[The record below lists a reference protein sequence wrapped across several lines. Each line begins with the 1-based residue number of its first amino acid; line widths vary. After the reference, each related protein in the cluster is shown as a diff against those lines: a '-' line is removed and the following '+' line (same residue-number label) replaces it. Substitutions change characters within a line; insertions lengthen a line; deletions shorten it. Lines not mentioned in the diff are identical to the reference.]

1 MTEYYPDFFND
12 VFGPVMQ
19 PGSSSHTAGPCRL
32 GMLANNLLG
41 EDLKSIKIELDKY
54 GSFAGTFGLM
64 SEDLGMLSGA
74 YGNAPDDERMFD
86 IKDILTSQ
94 GIAYRFDYVSFP
106 EPKHPNAVKF
116 ILTGKSGKT
125 VYLYGNSTGGGMVE
139 TVDING
145 VACRFVG
152 DGYLYCLEK
161 VPESTDDIIVK
172 SCPGVNGGEAVIVL
186 SSYDIS
192 AELSKYGIIFRLL
205 PVLPV
210 HNVTDRKPQLFNTF
224 TDWTAYAEKN
234 GKSQFEA
241 AIDYEINA
249 SGLSRDEIID
259 RMKTLRNYMRAQTD
273 NIYKSEENIFEN
285 PYTGYHFRS
294 WREYEKG
301 RVLAGDVIALAI
313 HYAFGVQAQTKGIKL
328 VPGPMGTGG
337 GYLYSAV
344 RAVSETYNFSEEKEI
359 EGLTVAAAVG
369 ALAYTRTNPTGE
381 ITGCTGECGVCG
393 AMAAAA
399 ITTMAGGNPAQVEAA
414 ASLML
419 QAAIGWPCDPIPGGL
434 NQPCISRVMTAV
446 TMSIVFSD
454 LALSGK
460 PALLPFHEVLDVA
473 DKMGKMMPASLKC
486 TSCGGTC
493 TAPTAK
499 KCKAE
504 YEDWYKNN

>member
-32 GMLANNLLG
+32 GNLANALLG
-41 EDLKSIKIELDKY
+41 EALSSIVIELDRD

-74 YGNAPDDERMFD
+74 RGFAPDDERMFD
-86 IKDILTSQ
+86 IKEILASE
-94 GIAYRFDYVSFP
+94 GIEYRFSYVTFP

-125 VYLYGNSTGGGMVE
+125 VYLRGNSTGGGMVE

-145 VACRFVG
+145 VLYSFVG
-152 DGYLYCLEK
+152 DSYLYC
-161 VPESTDDIIVK
+161 VAQAPAQTDGIQVK
-172 SCPGVNGGEAVIVL
+172 HCVSVSGGESVIVL
-186 SSYDIS
+186 SPEDIS
-192 AELSKYGIIFRLL
+192 GALEPCGIVFSLA

-210 HNVTDRKPQLFNTF
+210 HNAGRRKPQLFDTF
-224 TDWTAYAEKN
+224 TRWRQYAAEN
-234 GKSQFEA
+234 GKSLAEA
-241 AIDYEINA
+241 AVDYEINA
-249 SGLSRDEIID
+249 SGLSRDEIYS
-259 RMKTLRNYMRAQTD
+259 RMKTLRGCMRRQTD
-273 NIYKSEENIFEN
+273 NIYTSEDNIFEN

-301 RVLAGDVIALAI
+301 RVLSGGVTALAV
-313 HYAFGVQAQTKGIKL
+313 HYAFGVQAQTKGVKL

-344 RAVSETYNFSEEKEI
+344 RAVAETYGFSEKTETEA
-359 EGLTVAAAVG
+359 LLVAAAVG

-399 ITTMAGGNPAQVEAA
+399 VTYMAGGTPEQVEAA

-434 NQPCISRVMTAV
+434 NQPCISRVLTAV

-460 PALLPFHEVLDVA
+460 DALLPFHEVLDVA
-473 DKMGKMMPASLKC
+473 DRMGKEMPSSLKC

-493 TAPTAK
+493 TAPSAL
-499 KCKAE
+499 KCKSE
-504 YEDWYKNN
+504 YEQWYANK